1 MDLPEK
7 VEISPQVIAN
17 KVGDELVI
25 LDLAGGSYFGLDAV
39 GTRIWQLLRE
49 GKDPAEACEVMMN
62 EYDVSREELE
72 RDIIK
77 LLEELSTRELIR
89 PAYCGSTNSK

>member
-1 MDLPEK
+1 MDLHEK
-7 VEISPQVIAN
+7 VEISSQVIAR
-17 KVGDELVI
+17 KLGDELVI

-49 GKDPAEACEVMMN
+49 GKNPAEVCAVMVD

-72 RDIIK
+72 RDIII
-77 LLEELSTRELIR
+77 LLEELVAQELIR
-89 PAYCGSTNSK
+89 SA

>member
-1 MDLPEK
+1 MDLHEK
-7 VEISPQVIAN
+7 VEISSQVIAR
-17 KVGDELVI
+17 KLGDELVI

-49 GKDPAEACEVMMN
+49 GKNPAEVCAVMVG

-72 RDIIK
+72 RDIII
-77 LLEELSTRELIR
+77 LLEELVARELIR
-89 PAYCGSTNSK
+89 SA

>member
-1 MDLPEK
+1 MDFHEK
-7 VEISPQVIAN
+7 VAISPQVIARD
-17 KVGDELVI
+17 VGDQLIILELTS
-25 LDLAGGSYFGLDAV
+25 GTYFGLDAV

-49 GKDPAEACEVMMN
+49 GKSPAELCEIVVD

-77 LLEELSTRELIR
+77 LLEELSTRELVS
-89 PAYCGSTNSK
+89 PA